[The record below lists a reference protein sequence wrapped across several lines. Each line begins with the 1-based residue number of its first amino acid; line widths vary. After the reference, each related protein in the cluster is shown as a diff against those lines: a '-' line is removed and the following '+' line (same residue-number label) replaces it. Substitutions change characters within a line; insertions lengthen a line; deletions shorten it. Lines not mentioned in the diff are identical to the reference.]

1 VLNYQLDHIFR
12 ALADPT
18 RRTIL
23 ERLTAGEA
31 SVSELA
37 RPLEM
42 SLAAVLQHVQMLEES
57 GLVRSRKRGRVRT
70 CRIES
75 EALRAAE
82 SWLSERRALWSRRLD
97 RLGTLLAE
105 QQKGSGK

>member
-1 VLNYQLDHIFR
+1 MLNYQLDQVFH

-18 RRTIL
+18 RRRIL
-23 ERLTAGEA
+23 ERLTMGET
-31 SVSELA
+31 SVSDLA
-37 RPLEM
+37 RPLDM
-42 SLAAVLQHVQMLEES
+42 SLAAVVQHVQVLEVS

-82 SWLSERRALWSRRLD
+82 GWLSERRALWARRLD

-105 QQKGSGK
+105 QQKGTRK